1 MASNEVISFSSSS
14 LDSSMFSLFFC
25 VPSVMSRSR
34 ERIGCW
40 MEPSLSLDITSWGG
54 GREEGG
60 RREGEERGG
69 RRGEKG
75 RREGEE
81 LG

>member
-1 MASNEVISFSSSS
+1 
-14 LDSSMFSLFFC
+14 MFSLFFC

-54 GREEGG
+54 GRDEGRG
-60 RREGEERGG
+60 GGGGVEERGG

-75 RREGEE
+75 RKEGEE

>member
-1 MASNEVISFSSSS
+1 
-14 LDSSMFSLFFC
+14 MFSLFFC

-54 GREEGG
+54 GRDEGG
-60 RREGEERGG
+60 EGGSVEERGG

-75 RREGEE
+75 RRGGEE